1 MALSFLDERIVST
14 TEDQTMT
21 DAVYSRDQVERWQEK
36 LEKIA
41 VLPRTTFTKK
51 QVVEELIDVIEKAL
65 TMRSYDEVAKE
76 LAADGLEISAGSLK
90 QYVSK
95 FRRSQKAK
103 PVGAGRK
110 RSAQA
115 KKENSAKRSNEKAE
129 ADKSARIKSQKKAA
143 ANRTPDGFLEMAED
157 L

>member
-1 MALSFLDERIVST
+1 MA
-14 TEDQTMT
+14 

-51 QVVEELIDVIEKAL
+51 QVVEELIDTIEKAL
-65 TMRSYDEVAKE
+65 ATRSYDEVAKE

-95 FRRSQKAK
+95 YRRSHKTTR
-103 PVGAGRK
+103 PVATGRK
-110 RSAQA
+110 RATKA
-115 KKENSAKRSNEKAE
+115 KQVVKE
-129 ADKSARIKSQKKAA
+129 KKATKTVQPLPVSGGNVDDA
-143 ANRTPDGFLEMAED
+143 FD

>member
-1 MALSFLDERIVST
+1 MA
-14 TEDQTMT
+14 

-51 QVVEELIDVIEKAL
+51 QVVEELIDGIEKAL
-65 TMRSYDEVAKE
+65 ATRSYDEVAKE

-95 FRRSQKAK
+95 FRRSQKATA
-103 PVGAGRK
+103 GATGRK
-110 RSAQA
+110 RVARAKKDGSNKHSAEKADADMSAQP
-115 KKENSAKRSNEKAE
+115 
-129 ADKSARIKSQKKAA
+129 KSQEKVAT
-143 ANRTPDGFLEMAED
+143 NRTPNGFLEMAED

>member
-1 MALSFLDERIVST
+1 MA
-14 TEDQTMT
+14 
-21 DAVYSRDQVERWQEK
+21 DAVYSREQVERWQEK

-51 QVVEELIDVIEKAL
+51 QVVEALIVSIEKAL
-65 TMRSYDEVAKE
+65 ETRSYEEVAQE

-95 FRRSQKAK
+95 FRRSHKTK
-103 PVGAGRK
+103 PVVTGRK
-110 RSAQA
+110 RTAKE
-115 KKENSAKRSNEKAE
+115 KKEGGKHQAHQEDAARAQVNLEKA
-129 ADKSARIKSQKKAA
+129 ASRKTR
-143 ANRTPDGFLEMAED
+143 RFVEMDED

>member
-1 MALSFLDERIVST
+1 MA
-14 TEDQTMT
+14 

-51 QVVEELIDVIEKAL
+51 QVVEELIDTIEKAL
-65 TMRSYDEVAKE
+65 ATRSYDEVAKE

-95 FRRSQKAK
+95 YRRSHKTTR
-103 PVGAGRK
+103 PVATGRK
-110 RSAQA
+110 RATKA
-115 KKENSAKRSNEKAE
+115 KQVVKE
-129 ADKSARIKSQKKAA
+129 KKATKTVKPLPVSGGNVDDA
-143 ANRTPDGFLEMAED
+143 FD